1 MSFDIKNRNVI
12 RNASR
17 ESRFYFLFII
27 IVGVFILYSVSG
39 MLSHWEVAYA
49 HSLPVTE
56 SPAPD
61 SIITKGEPLPSRI
74 VIDYSERPE
83 PAVRYHYG
91 P

>member
-1 MSFDIKNRNVI
+1 MKC
-12 RNASR
+12 RNASH

-27 IVGVFILYSVSG
+27 IVGVFVLYSVSG

-83 PAVRYHYG
+83 SAVRYHYG